1 MHSAS
6 EPSSHRHVDT
16 VETHGEPRQQRS
28 TVRKRSRKVA
38 LVLMIPT
45 ASLWLA
51 GCAEEPEITQ
61 VFVNAE
67 QCAAFSNPPEA
78 CAAEF
83 AKAKEIHQQIA
94 PKYLTLADCENDFGS
109 GNCEIGQQNDNAN
122 TNASSG
128 SFMPMMMGFMA
139 GQMLGNLQSSHKKYA
154 HTQPLYKSKDDR
166 QNYRTAHNYPVASS
180 AGFTSVK
187 PSAVQIKPAGV
198 VKRGGFG
205 AQAAARSS
213 SVKAGS
219 MGS

>member
-1 MHSAS
+1 MHSVS
-6 EPSSHRHVDT
+6 DPSSPNVSDNDERISGQT
-16 VETHGEPRQQRS
+16 QSNTTGS
-28 TVRKRSRKVA
+28 AFKRSRKVA

-61 VFVNAE
+61 VFASAE

-83 AKAKEIHQQIA
+83 AKAKELHQQIA
-94 PKYLTLADCENDFGS
+94 PKYLTLNDCENDFGA
-109 GNCEIGQQNDNAN
+109 GNCEIGQQNDNA
-122 TNASSG
+122 SSS

-139 GQMLGNLQSSHKKYA
+139 GQMLGNMQSSHKKYA
-154 HTQPLYKSKDDR
+154 YTQPLYKSKDDK

-180 AGFTSVK
+180 AGFTSVR